1 MIVKHLMKRIAG
13 IASGVLLAGIM
24 CLSAQSGIRV
34 ERWINGVTIPVD
46 IAHSGDDRLFVV
58 EKPGRVRIIR
68 NNTLLPNAFLD
79 IRTKVRSS
87 GNEQGLLGLAFH
99 PQFRNNGLIY
109 VNYTSDSLGPNNT
122 LIEEYRLSND
132 TDYID
137 HQSGRVLL
145 VIKQPFGNHNGGCL
159 KFGPDGFLYIGMGD
173 GGSADDPNNNGQ
185 NKLALLGKMLRIDV
199 NAPKTYNIPPSNP
212 FVNKTEYAPEI
223 WALGMRN
230 PWRFSFDRLTG
241 DLWIGDVGQG
251 TWEEI
256 DFEAAGDPGGRNYGW
271 RCYEGNAN
279 FNLSGCEPKENYTFP
294 IHEYLSDERV
304 NGCSVTGGF
313 VCRGEDYP
321 SLYGKYLY
329 ADYCSGK
336 MWTIE
341 KLQGGGVSNALVYD
355 HANNAVTTFG
365 EDAQGNLY
373 FADATASAIFR
384 IYDTCN
390 LAVSVQTQ
398 DESCPGYR
406 DGSAKTEWS
415 DQPGVLFE
423 WSTGDTTGQLQG
435 LASGNYS
442 VTITRGLCRATAQ
455 FEISGA
461 APDTACT
468 EGFPSISI
476 CDGDSTTLV
485 ACDAGTNR
493 GYAWFRN
500 DSLLPQTGRQLT
512 TSDPGNY
519 RIRWIDSSGCLS
531 EPSGAVEVKRL
542 PLPPKPGIGVVED
555 SVFSDP
561 GYALYRWIRFG
572 QVHEE
577 TILPYVKVGG
587 ADGYYSVLVI
597 DSNGCTSPLSDSIYV
612 VRPASDNPETE
623 GSSRIIPNP
632 VKDQLCI
639 HTDLSLVNW
648 EILDLSGRSLSRG
661 KFTSGNT
668 CLGSEVIGLLAPGSY
683 WLQLNNG
690 KGSIHLA
697 FTRS

>member
-1 MIVKHLMKRIAG
+1 MIIKHQLKRI
-13 IASGVLLAGIM
+13 IVLTCGFMLTSIL
-24 CLSAQSGIRV
+24 CINAQNGIRI

-58 EKPGRVRIIR
+58 EKPGKVRIIR
-68 NNTLLPNAFLD
+68 NNNLLPNAFLD
-79 IRTKVRSS
+79 ITSKVRSS

-99 PQFRNNGLIY
+99 PQFRSNGLIY
-109 VNYTSDSLGPNNT
+109 VNYTSDSLGSNHT
-122 LIEEYRLSND
+122 LVEEYHISND

-137 HQSGRVLL
+137 HQSNRLL
-145 VIKQPFGNHNGGCL
+145 LDIKQPFGNHNGGCL

-173 GGSADDPNNNGQ
+173 GGSANDPNNNGQ

-199 NAPKTYNIPPSNP
+199 NAPTTYNIPPSNP
-212 FVNKTEYAPEI
+212 FVNKPEYAPEI

-279 FNLSGCEPKENYTFP
+279 FNLAGCEPKENFTFP

-304 NGCSVTGGF
+304 NGCSVTGGY

-341 KLQGGGVSNALVYD
+341 QLPGGGISNGLVYD
-355 HANNAVTTFG
+355 HTNNALTAFG
-365 EDAQGNLY
+365 EDAQGGLY
-373 FADATASAIFR
+373 FADASASAIFR
-384 IYDTCN
+384 ILDTCS
-390 LAVSVQTQ
+390 LTVSVQTQ

-406 DGSAKTEWS
+406 DGSAKTQWNE
-415 DQPGVLFE
+415 QMGVRFI
-423 WSTGDTTGQLQG
+423 WSTGDTTAQLQG
-435 LASGNYS
+435 LEPGTYS
-442 VTITRGLCRATAQ
+442 VTITRGLCPATAQ

-461 APDTACT
+461 TPDSACT
-468 EGFPSISI
+468 ESVPFISL
-476 CDGDSTTLV
+476 CEGDSTTLV
-485 ACDAGTNR
+485 ACDAGANR
-493 GYAWFRN
+493 TYAWYRN
-500 DSLLPQTGRQLT
+500 DSLLVQTGRQLT
-512 TSDPGNY
+512 TSVAGSY
-519 RIRWIDSSGCLS
+519 RIRWVDSIGCLS
-531 EPSGAVEVKRL
+531 EPSGAVELKQL
-542 PLPPKPGIGVVED
+542 PLPPKPGIGAIRD

-572 QVHEE
+572 MIHEE
-577 TILPYVKVGG
+577 TNLPYFKVGG
-587 ADGYYSVLVI
+587 ADGFYSVQVV
-597 DSNGCTSPLSDSIYV
+597 DSNGCVSPLSDSIDV
-612 VRPASDNPETE
+612 VVPASDNPSKP
-623 GSSRIIPNP
+623 GAARIIPNP

-639 HTDLSLVNW
+639 QTDLILLNW
-648 EILDLSGRSLSRG
+648 EILDLNGRSQLRG
-661 KFTSGNT
+661 KFPSGAN
-668 CLGSEVIGLLAPGSY
+668 CLGAEVLGTLAPGSY
-683 WLQLNNG
+683 WLRLNNA
-690 KGSIHLA
+690 KESIHLA
-697 FTRS
+697 FTRT